1 MDVVLIRSLAD
12 KPWRSAATYDLIEAG
27 LREQWPDTR
36 SVTARDPEELREGL
50 AVDGSRPND
59 LLVFNIAE
67 YIDEKRKRGF
77 IPGLL
82 ESWGLAHLG
91 SPAATI
97 EIGLDKGRTQEL
109 LRKRRVPVAPSFA
122 AAPGAPDLRKRAR
135 AIGYPLFVKPLREG
149 GHLGISED
157 AIVRDDD
164 ALERAISRNADRFGQ
179 PSLVERYLDGPG
191 MREFSVGVIGNRR
204 RLFTPVEIDWDA
216 MPLGTRILSY
226 EAAHQDLER
235 VNPVGDPATVA
246 LLGHLASRTFDAIGA
261 LDYAR
266 VDLRM
271 VDGVCY
277 VLEINLMPGLGPH
290 SFLPGAARDIH
301 GLEYG
306 ALVRRLAE
314 EAMHRVGMHAGPA
327 SSPAR
332 LGSRRRSARTG
343 RTPR

>member
-1 MDVVLIRSLAD
+1 MGVVLIRSLAD
-12 KPWRSAATYDLIEAG
+12 KPWRSAATYDAIETG
-27 LREQWPDTR
+27 LYERWPDAR
-36 SVTARDPEELREGL
+36 SVTARSPEELHESLAAGGGRPDGL
-50 AVDGSRPND
+50 LA
-59 LLVFNIAE
+59 FNIAE
-67 YIDEKRKRGF
+67 YLDENGKRGF

-82 ESWGLAHLG
+82 ESWGFAHLG

-109 LRKRRVPVAPSFA
+109 LRNKGVPVAPSFP
-122 AAPGAPDLRKRAR
+122 AAPGEPNLLTRAR
-135 AIGYPLFVKPLREG
+135 TIGYPLIVKPLREG

-157 AIVRDDD
+157 AIVRDDE
-164 ALERAISRNADRFGQ
+164 ALERAIGRNADRFGQ

-191 MREFSVGVIGNRR
+191 MREFSVGVIGNRQ

-226 EAAHQDLER
+226 EAAQKDLER

-246 LLGHLASRTFDAIGA
+246 LLEDTAARTFDAVGA

-314 EAMHRVGMHAGPA
+314 EAMR
-327 SSPAR
+327 R
-332 LGSRRRSARTG
+332 LGMDTG
-343 RTPR
+343 SPWGTRMSGGGT